1 MTDPT
6 RKEILRLQE
15 YAGEEPLMLEVIKRF
30 WIAHNDYTQTEEESR
45 EDLRAWTAAGHR
57 LYWIMQGETSIGLL
71 HMGSRGAEID
81 WIEDLFI
88 LPEYQGRGYGSE
100 ALMRAEEIV
109 KEYSESIY
117 LEVAARNLDALRL
130 YRRRGYDCLN
140 TVTIR
145 KDFHPENFETVSKET
160 LLGSTF
166 AVRRYRK

>member
-6 RKEILRLQE
+6 QKEILRLQE

-30 WIAHNDYTQTEEESR
+30 WIVHNDYTQTEEESR

-57 LYWIMQGETSIGLL
+57 LYWIMLGETSIGLL

-100 ALMRAEEIV
+100 ALTRAEEIV

-145 KDFHPENFETVSKET
+145 KDFRPENFETVSKET

>member
-1 MTDPT
+1 MTDSKQ
-6 RKEILRLQE
+6 KEILRLQE
-15 YAGEEPLMLEVIKRF
+15 YAGEEPQMLETIKQF

-57 LYWIMQGETSIGLL
+57 LYWIILEETAIGFL

-81 WIEDLFI
+81 WIENLFI

-100 ALMRAEEIV
+100 ALTLAEEIV

-140 TVTIR
+140 TVTVR
-145 KDFHPENFETVSKET
+145 KDFHPEDFETISEET
-160 LLGSTF
+160 LLGKTF

>member
-1 MTDPT
+1 ME
-6 RKEILRLQE
+6 KLSLRE
-15 YAGEEPLMLEVIKRF
+15 YAGEEPGMLETIKRF

-45 EDLRAWTAAGHR
+45 EDLRAWTAAGYR
-57 LYWIMQGETSIGLL
+57 LYWIMLGEIPIGFL

-100 ALMRAEEIV
+100 ALTRVEEIV

-145 KDFHPENFETVSKET
+145 KDFHPEDFETVSKET

>member
-6 RKEILRLQE
+6 QKEILRLQE

-45 EDLRAWTAAGHR
+45 EDLRAWTATGHR

-88 LPEYQGRGYGSE
+88 LPEYQGRGYGKKAAVEFLDYFKKQYAVVDKLYISVSVDNP
-100 ALMRAEEIV
+100 I
-109 KEYSESIY
+109 
-117 LEVAARNLDALRL
+117 ARNM
-130 YRRRGYDCLN
+130 YQEIGFQE
-140 TVTIR
+140 I
-145 KDFHPENFETVSKET
+145 KEIEY
-160 LLGSTF
+160 TF
-166 AVRRYRK
+166 SGMHFREMQMVKKL